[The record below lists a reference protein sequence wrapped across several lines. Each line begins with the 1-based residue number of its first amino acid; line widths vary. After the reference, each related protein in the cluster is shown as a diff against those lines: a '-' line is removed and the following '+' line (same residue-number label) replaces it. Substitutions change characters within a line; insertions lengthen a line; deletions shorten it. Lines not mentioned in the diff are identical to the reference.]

1 MNSSGTRNTDVK
13 NNREHSHIRA
23 SSVNLNKSKLNNSKN
38 NSIIL
43 KPLEKVGSAN
53 KQNNLLNVSGDHIG
67 IVSDEEKDNIL
78 NHTFK

>member
-1 MNSSGTRNTDVK
+1 VNSSGTRNTDVK

-23 SSVNLNKSKLNNSKN
+23 SSVNLNKSKLNNS
-38 NSIIL
+38 IIL
-43 KPLEKVGSAN
+43 KPLEQKVGSAN